1 MGPLT
6 TYFGGMI
13 TGGYLIAGLFFL
25 KFWKRSDD
33 ALFVAFA
40 MAFWLLALNQ
50 FLLVAAGVPR
60 EEQSWIYLLRLAAF
74 VLIAVA
80 IVHKNT
86 RRPAEI
92 APRFP
97 GRSGPRE

>member
-1 MGPLT
+1 MDPLSI
-6 TYFGGMI
+6 YFGGMI
-13 TGGYLIAGLFFL
+13 SGGYLIAGLFLL
-25 KFWKRSDD
+25 KFWKRSND
-33 ALFVAFA
+33 ALFAAFA

-86 RRPAEI
+86 RRPVETVSRR
-92 APRFP
+92 PER
-97 GRSGPRE
+97 

>member
-1 MGPLT
+1 MST
-6 TYFGGMI
+6 FFGGMI
-13 TGGYLIAGLFFL
+13 TGGHLIAGLFFL
-25 KFWKRSDD
+25 KFWKRSHD
-33 ALFVAFA
+33 ALFAAFA

-50 FLLVAAGVPR
+50 FLLVAAGVSS

-86 RRPAEI
+86 RRPLEMVDNSAE
-92 APRFP
+92 R
-97 GRSGPRE
+97 